1 MITRKNE
8 LKMEL
13 LSLHEDEIRKKIEV
27 LQKELNFIQQKK
39 KKLLSFPQKGKEV
52 DSSTSQEEELIPP
65 EELVSFDAVA
75 ALGTQVPN

>member
-13 LSLHEDEIRKKIEV
+13 LSLHEDEIKKKIEV
-27 LQKELNFIQQKK
+27 LQQELNFIQQKK
-39 KKLLSFPQKGKEV
+39 KKLLSFPQKEKEV
-52 DSSTSQEEELIPP
+52 DSSTSPKEEIIPP

-75 ALGTQVPN
+75 SLGTQVPN